1 MLKLSCINYMQ
12 PNSFRETDHFVWVI
26 NTIASYYL
34 LHRLCLAAHHHVP
47 NGVNDVIY
55 ASVDVSTFIAADEN
69 IS

>member
-34 LHRLCLAAHHHVP
+34 LHRLCLAAHHHVI
-47 NGVNDVIY
+47 NDVTY
-55 ASVDVSTFIAADEN
+55 SSVDVSTFIAADPLQ
-69 IS
+69 